1 MLAEFFICEAMMMKR
16 IGFIGAGKVGSS
28 LGKYFSDSGTVKGYN
43 SRSVQSAHFAAE
55 FTSSKCY
62 GSTQELVCDCDV
74 IFITTP
80 DDVISIVW
88 EDLKKLPISG
98 KMICHCSG
106 SLSSAVF
113 SGIEETGA
121 YGLSVHPLQA
131 ISDKENSVHL
141 LKDCVFTVEGDERKI
156 AEIKSFLE
164 SFGNTVKTISAK
176 DKTLYHAAA
185 VFVSNLPIA
194 LTQIGTDILKR
205 CGFDDESARKA
216 LAPLIVGSANNAAQK
231 GAVRAL
237 TGPVERGDAE
247 TVSAHL
253 GAINEAEKEV
263 YLLLTNK
270 LVDIASE
277 KNPTRDYTKLVKIL
291 EE

>member
-1 MLAEFFICEAMMMKR
+1 MK

-28 LGKYFSDSGTVKGYN
+28 LGKYFSDSGTVMGYS
-43 SRSVQSAHFAAE
+43 SRSADSARFAAE
-55 FTSSKCY
+55 LTSSNFY
-62 GSTQELVCDCDV
+62 ESVGELVAACDV

-80 DDVISIVW
+80 DDVISEVW
-88 EDLKKLPISG
+88 EEIKKLPIYG
-98 KMICHCSG
+98 KTICHCSG
-106 SLSSAVF
+106 SLSSRVF

-121 YGLSVHPLQA
+121 FGLSVHPLQA

-141 LKDCVFTVEGDERKI
+141 LKDCVFTVEGDERK
-156 AEIKSFLE
+156 AGEIKGFLE
-164 SFGNTVKTISAK
+164 EFGNIVKTISAK

-216 LAPLIVGSANNAAQK
+216 IAPLIIGSANNAAQK
-231 GAVRAL
+231 GAVKAL
-237 TGPVERGDAE
+237 TGPVERGDCE

-253 GAINEAEKEV
+253 GAINEKEKEV

-270 LVDIASE
+270 LVEIASE

>member
-1 MLAEFFICEAMMMKR
+1 MK

-28 LGKYFSDSGTVKGYN
+28 LGKYFSDSGTVNGYS
-43 SRSVQSAHFAAE
+43 SRSAESARFAAE
-55 FTSSKCY
+55 FTSSEY
-62 GSTQELVCDCDV
+62 YESVETLVNDCDV

-80 DDVISIVW
+80 DDVIHQVW
-88 EDLKKLPISG
+88 EELKNLPLSG
-98 KMICHCSG
+98 KTVCHCSG

-121 YGLSVHPLQA
+121 CGLSVHPLQA
-131 ISDKENSVHL
+131 ISDRENSVHL

-156 AEIKSFLE
+156 GEIKTFLE

-231 GAVRAL
+231 GAVKAL

-247 TVSAHL
+247 TVTAHL
-253 GAINEAEKEV
+253 GAINEKEKEV

-270 LVDIASE
+270 LVEIASE
-277 KNPTRDYTKLVKIL
+277 KNPTRDYTKIVKIL

>member
-1 MLAEFFICEAMMMKR
+1 MK

-28 LGKYFSDSGTVKGYN
+28 LGKYFSDSGTVMGYS
-43 SRSVQSAHFAAE
+43 SRSAESARFAAE
-55 FTSSKCY
+55 FTSSKFY
-62 GSTQELVCDCDV
+62 DSAAALVSDCDV

-80 DDVISIVW
+80 DDVIHQVW
-88 EDLKKLPISG
+88 DELKTLPISD
-98 KMICHCSG
+98 KTICHCSG
-106 SLSSAVF
+106 SLSSSVF
-113 SGIEETGA
+113 SGIEQTGA

-131 ISDKENSVHL
+131 ISDRENSVHL

-156 AEIKSFLE
+156 GELKAFLE
-164 SFGNTVKTISAK
+164 GFGNIVKTISAK

-231 GAVRAL
+231 GAVKAL

-247 TVSAHL
+247 TVAAHL
-253 GAINEAEKEV
+253 GAINEKEKEV

-270 LVDIASE
+270 LVEIASE
-277 KNPTRDYTKLVKIL
+277 KNPTRDYTKLVKNL

>member
-1 MLAEFFICEAMMMKR
+1 MK

-28 LGKYFSDSGTVKGYN
+28 LGKYFSDSGTVMGYS
-43 SRSVQSAHFAAE
+43 SRSADSARFAAE
-55 FTSSKCY
+55 LTSSRFY
-62 GSTQELVCDCDV
+62 ESTEMLVNYCDV

-80 DDVISIVW
+80 DDIIHQVW
-88 EDLKKLPISG
+88 EGLKIFPISG
-98 KMICHCSG
+98 KTICHCSG

-121 YGLSVHPLQA
+121 FGLSVHPLQA
-131 ISDKENSVHL
+131 ISDKNSVHL
-141 LKDCVFTVEGDERKI
+141 LRDCVFTVEGDERK
-156 AEIKSFLE
+156 AGEIKAFLE
-164 SFGNTVKTISAK
+164 GFGNTVKTISAK

-231 GAVRAL
+231 GAVKAL

-253 GAINEAEKEV
+253 SAINEKEREI
-263 YLLLTNK
+263 YSLLTDK
-270 LVDIASE
+270 LVEIASE
-277 KNPTRDYTKLVKIL
+277 KNPTRDYTKIVKIL

>member
-1 MLAEFFICEAMMMKR
+1 VK

-28 LGKYFSDSGTVKGYN
+28 LGKYFSDSGTVIGYS
-43 SRSVQSAHFAAE
+43 SRSAESARFAAE
-55 FTSSKCY
+55 FTSSQFYENSK
-62 GSTQELVCDCDV
+62 TLVNDCDV

-80 DDVISIVW
+80 DDVIHQVW
-88 EDLKKLPISG
+88 EELKTFSISG
-98 KMICHCSG
+98 KTICHCSG
-106 SLSSAVF
+106 SLSSSVF

-121 YGLSVHPLQA
+121 FGLSVHPLQA
-131 ISDKENSVHL
+131 ISDRENSVHL
-141 LKDCVFTVEGDERKI
+141 LKDCVFTIEGDERKTG
-156 AEIKSFLE
+156 EIKTLLE

-216 LAPLIVGSANNAAQK
+216 LAPLIVGSANNAAVK
-231 GAVRAL
+231 GAVKAL

-253 GAINEAEKEV
+253 GAINEKEKEV
-263 YLLLTNK
+263 YILLTDK
-270 LVDIASE
+270 LVEIASE
-277 KNPTRDYTKLVKIL
+277 KNPTRDYTKIVKIL

>member
-1 MLAEFFICEAMMMKR
+1 MK

-28 LGKYFSDSGTVKGYN
+28 LGKYFSDSGTVMGYS
-43 SRSVQSAHFAAE
+43 SRNTESARFACE
-55 FTSSKCY
+55 FTSSKFY
-62 GSTQELVCDCDV
+62 ESMEMLVNDCDV

-80 DDVISIVW
+80 DDVIHQVW
-88 EDLKKLPISG
+88 EELKKLPLLG
-98 KMICHCSG
+98 KTVCHCSG
-106 SLSSAVF
+106 SLSSSVF

-121 YGLSVHPLQA
+121 YGFSVHPLQA
-131 ISDKENSVHL
+131 ISDRENSVHL
-141 LKDCVFTVEGDERKI
+141 LKDCVFTIEGDERKI
-156 AEIKSFLE
+156 AELKGFLE
-164 SFGNTVKTISAK
+164 GFGNTVKTISAK

-216 LAPLIVGSANNAAQK
+216 LAPLIAGSASNAAQK
-231 GAVRAL
+231 GAVKAL

-247 TVSAHL
+247 TVRAHL
-253 GAINEAEKEV
+253 GAINETEREV
-263 YLLLTNK
+263 YLILTDKLLN
-270 LVDIASE
+270 IAKE
-277 KNPTRDYTKLVKIL
+277 KNPNRDYSKLRKIM

>member
-1 MLAEFFICEAMMMKR
+1 MK

-28 LGKYFSDSGTVKGYN
+28 LGKYFSDSGTVMGYS
-43 SRSVQSAHFAAE
+43 SRSAQSARFAAE
-55 FTSSKCY
+55 FTSSKFY
-62 GSTQELVCDCDV
+62 DSAAALVNECDV

-80 DDVISIVW
+80 DDIIHQVW
-88 EDLKKLPISG
+88 EELKKLPLSG
-98 KMICHCSG
+98 KTVCHCSG
-106 SLSSAVF
+106 SLSSSVF
-113 SGIEETGA
+113 SGIEQTGA

-131 ISDKENSVHL
+131 ISDRENSVHL
-141 LKDCVFTVEGDERKI
+141 LRDCVFTVEGDERMI
-156 AEIKSFLE
+156 GRIKAFLE
-164 SFGNTVKTISAK
+164 GFGNVVKTISAK

-216 LAPLIVGSANNAAQK
+216 LAPLIVGSANNAAKK

-247 TVSAHL
+247 TVAAHL
-253 GAINEAEKEV
+253 SAMNENEREI
-263 YLLLTNK
+263 YSLLTNK
-270 LVDIASE
+270 LVEIASE

>member
-1 MLAEFFICEAMMMKR
+1 MK

-28 LGKYFSDSGTVKGYN
+28 LGKYFSDSGTVMGYS
-43 SRSVQSAHFAAE
+43 SRSAESACFAAE
-55 FTSSKCY
+55 FTSSKFY
-62 GSTQELVCDCDV
+62 DSAEALVNECDV

-80 DDVISIVW
+80 DEVIHQVW
-88 EDLKKLPISG
+88 DELKKLPISD
-98 KMICHCSG
+98 KTICHCSG
-106 SLSSAVF
+106 SLSSSVF
-113 SGIEETGA
+113 SGIEQTGA

-131 ISDKENSVHL
+131 ISDRENSVHL

-156 AEIKSFLE
+156 GQIKAFLE
-164 SFGNTVKTISAK
+164 GFGNIVKTISAK

-231 GAVRAL
+231 GAVKAL

-247 TVSAHL
+247 TVAAHL
-253 GAINEAEKEV
+253 GVINEKEKEV

-270 LVDIASE
+270 LVEIASE
-277 KNPTRDYTKLVKIL
+277 KNPTRDYTKLVKNL

>member
-1 MLAEFFICEAMMMKR
+1 MK

-28 LGKYFSDSGTVKGYN
+28 LGKYFSDSGTVMGYS
-43 SRSVQSAHFAAE
+43 SRSAQSARFAAE
-55 FTSSKCY
+55 FTSSKFY
-62 GSTQELVCDCDV
+62 DSAKALVNDCDV

-80 DDVISIVW
+80 DDVIHQVW
-88 EDLKKLPISG
+88 EELKQLPLSD
-98 KMICHCSG
+98 KTICHCSG
-106 SLSSAVF
+106 SLSSSVF
-113 SGIEETGA
+113 SGIEQTGA

-131 ISDKENSVHL
+131 ISDRENSVHL
-141 LKDCVFTVEGDERKI
+141 LRDCVFTVEGDERRI
-156 AEIKSFLE
+156 GQIKAFLE
-164 SFGNTVKTISAK
+164 GFGNIVKTISAK

-231 GAVRAL
+231 GAVKAL

-247 TVSAHL
+247 TVTAHL
-253 GAINEAEKEV
+253 GAINKKEKEV

-270 LVDIASE
+270 LVEIASE

>member
-1 MLAEFFICEAMMMKR
+1 MK

-28 LGKYFSDSGTVKGYN
+28 LGKYFSDSGTVMGYN
-43 SRSVQSAHFAAE
+43 SRSAESARFASE
-55 FTSSKCY
+55 FTSSKFY
-62 GSTQELVCDCDV
+62 ESAEALVSDCDV

-80 DDVISIVW
+80 DDVIQQVW
-88 EDLKKLPISG
+88 EELKQLDISG
-98 KMICHCSG
+98 KVVCHCSG
-106 SLSSAVF
+106 SLSSMVF
-113 SGIEETGA
+113 SGIEKTGA

-131 ISDKENSVHL
+131 ISDRENSVHL
-141 LKDCVFTVEGDERKI
+141 LRDCVFTVEGDERKI
-156 AEIKSFLE
+156 GEVKAFLE
-164 SFGNTVKTISAK
+164 GFGNTVKSISAK

-247 TVSAHL
+247 TVTAHL
-253 GAINEAEKEV
+253 GAINKKEKEV

-277 KNPTRDYTKLVKIL
+277 KNPTRDYTKIVKIL

>member
-1 MLAEFFICEAMMMKR
+1 MK

-28 LGKYFSDSGTVKGYN
+28 LGKYFSDSGTVMGYS
-43 SRSVQSAHFAAE
+43 SRSADSARFAAE
-55 FTSSKCY
+55 LTSSKFY
-62 GSTQELVCDCDV
+62 ENVETLVNACDV

-80 DDVISIVW
+80 DDVIHQVW
-88 EDLKKLPISG
+88 EELKEFSISG
-98 KMICHCSG
+98 KTVCHCSG

-131 ISDKENSVHL
+131 ISDRENSVHL

-156 AEIKSFLE
+156 GEIKSLLE
-164 SFGNTVKTISAK
+164 GFGNTVKTIFAK

-216 LAPLIVGSANNAAQK
+216 LAPLIVGSANNAALK
-231 GAVRAL
+231 GAVKAL

-253 GAINEAEKEV
+253 GAINEKEKEV

-270 LVDIASE
+270 LVEIASE
-277 KNPTRDYTKLVKIL
+277 KNPTRDYTKIVKIL

>member
-1 MLAEFFICEAMMMKR
+1 MK

-28 LGKYFSDSGTVKGYN
+28 LGKYFSDSGTVMGYS
-43 SRSVQSAHFAAE
+43 SRSAESARFAAD

-62 GSTQELVCDCDV
+62 ESAKTLVNNCDV

-80 DDVISIVW
+80 DDVIYQVW
-88 EDLKKLPISG
+88 EELKILSISG
-98 KMICHCSG
+98 KTICHCSG
-106 SLSSAVF
+106 SLSSDVF

-121 YGLSVHPLQA
+121 FGLSVHPLQA
-131 ISDKENSVHL
+131 ISDRENSVHL
-141 LKDCVFTVEGDERKI
+141 LKDCVFTIEGDERK
-156 AEIKSFLE
+156 AGEIKTFIE

-237 TGPVERGDAE
+237 TGPVERGDVE

-253 GAINEAEKEV
+253 GAINEKEREI
-263 YLLLTNK
+263 YSLLTDK
-270 LVDIASE
+270 LVEIASE
-277 KNPTRDYTKLVKIL
+277 KNPTRDYTKIVKIL

>member
-1 MLAEFFICEAMMMKR
+1 MK

-28 LGKYFSDSGTVKGYN
+28 LGKYFSDSGTVVGYS
-43 SRSVQSAHFAAE
+43 SRSAESARFAAE
-55 FTSSKCY
+55 FTSSKFY
-62 GSTQELVCDCDV
+62 DSAAALVSDCDV

-80 DDVISIVW
+80 DDVIHQVW
-88 EDLKKLPISG
+88 DELKKLPISD
-98 KMICHCSG
+98 KTICHCSG
-106 SLSSAVF
+106 SLSSSVF
-113 SGIEETGA
+113 SGIEQTGA

-131 ISDKENSVHL
+131 ISDRENSVHL

-156 AEIKSFLE
+156 GELKAFLGG
-164 SFGNTVKTISAK
+164 FGNIVKTISAK

-231 GAVRAL
+231 GAVKAL

-247 TVSAHL
+247 TVAAHL
-253 GAINEAEKEV
+253 GAINEKEKEV

-270 LVDIASE
+270 LVEIASE
-277 KNPTRDYTKLVKIL
+277 KNPTRDYTKLVKNL

>member
-1 MLAEFFICEAMMMKR
+1 MK

-28 LGKYFSDSGTVKGYN
+28 LGKYFSDSGTVMGYS
-43 SRSVQSAHFAAE
+43 SRSADSARFAAE
-55 FTSSKCY
+55 FTSTEFYESVE
-62 GSTQELVCDCDV
+62 TLVNVCDV

-80 DDVISIVW
+80 DDVIGQVW
-88 EDLKKLPISG
+88 EELKILPISG
-98 KMICHCSG
+98 KTICHCSG

-121 YGLSVHPLQA
+121 FGLSVHPLQA
-131 ISDKENSVHL
+131 ISDRENSVHL
-141 LKDCVFTVEGDERKI
+141 LKDCVFTIEGDEGKVG
-156 AEIKSFLE
+156 EIKTFLE

-194 LTQIGTDILKR
+194 LTKIGTDILKR

-231 GAVRAL
+231 GAVKAL

-253 GAINEAEKEV
+253 GAINEKEKEV
-263 YLLLTNK
+263 YLLLTDK
-270 LVDIASE
+270 LVEIASE
-277 KNPTRDYTKLVKIL
+277 KNPTRDYTKIVKIL

>member
-1 MLAEFFICEAMMMKR
+1 MK

-28 LGKYFSDSGTVKGYN
+28 LGKYFSDSGTVMGYS
-43 SRSVQSAHFAAE
+43 SRSAESARFAAE
-55 FTSSKCY
+55 FTSSKFY
-62 GSTQELVCDCDV
+62 DSAEALVNDCDV

-80 DDVISIVW
+80 DDVIHQVW
-88 EDLKKLPISG
+88 DELKTLPISG
-98 KMICHCSG
+98 KTICHCSG
-106 SLSSAVF
+106 SLSSCVF
-113 SGIEETGA
+113 SGVEQTGA

-131 ISDKENSVHL
+131 ISDRENSVHL
-141 LKDCVFTVEGDERKI
+141 LRDCVFTVEGDERRI
-156 AEIKSFLE
+156 GEIKALLE
-164 SFGNTVKTISAK
+164 GFGNIVKTISAK

-205 CGFDDESARKA
+205 CGFDEESARKA

-231 GAVRAL
+231 GAVKAL

-247 TVSAHL
+247 TVAAHL
-253 GAINEAEKEV
+253 GAINEKEKEV

-270 LVDIASE
+270 LVEIASE